1 MVKKDTLIEKILY
14 LKKDI
19 IYYEN
24 GETYKADEGKYAF
37 INYVRE
43 DSQYLYINMSISD
56 DFYFPPQLKMVNFC
70 ILKGDMP
77 IDKALNN
84 FFAHTSKCTT
94 AEHTFDKW
102 CNHLE
107 KTNQKIEDK
116 KDNVANALLVGSIVT
131 LGLLAT
137 VAPIISITGIFVSMF
152 AFSGFRLRNKMG
164 VYLKT
169 NQREE
174 ILQRLLSLL
183 DSGGNVHSIVL
194 RDSSDNPVSISATE
208 KEPDVFEDEGK
219 DKGETTEKVTDIDNI
234 GDKATSEGCWKTKPK
249 DAFTEETPLSF
260 GEQLNEG
267 KAEPLMMGVWE
278 EYPMG
283 LELYRSI
290 KPQTDKEKENGFE
303 NSNNG

>member
-1 MVKKDTLIEKILY
+1 ML
-14 LKKDI
+14 
-19 IYYEN
+19 
-24 GETYKADEGKYAF
+24 
-37 INYVRE
+37 
-43 DSQYLYINMSISD
+43 
-56 DFYFPPQLKMVNFC
+56 
-70 ILKGDMP
+70 
-77 IDKALNN
+77 
-84 FFAHTSKCTT
+84 
-94 AEHTFDKW
+94 
-102 CNHLE
+102 
-107 KTNQKIEDK
+107 
-116 KDNVANALLVGSIVT
+116 
-131 LGLLAT
+131 
-137 VAPIISITGIFVSMF
+137 

-208 KEPDVFEDEGK
+208 KEPDVFEDEEK
-219 DKGETTEKVTDIDNI
+219 DKGETTE
-234 GDKATSEGCWKTKPK
+234 TKPK

-290 KPQTDKEKENGFE
+290 KPQTDKEKEYGFK

>member
-107 KTNQKIEDK
+107 RTNQKNEDK
-116 KDNVANALLVGSIVT
+116 KDNVANALFVGSVVT
-131 LGLLAT
+131 LGLLST
-137 VAPIISITGIFVSMF
+137 ILPVISIAGIFVSMF

-208 KEPDVFEDEGK
+208 KEPDVFEDEEK
-219 DKGETTEKVTDIDNI
+219 DKGETTE
-234 GDKATSEGCWKTKPK
+234 TKPK

-260 GEQLNEG
+260 GEQLNES

-290 KPQTDKEKENGFE
+290 KPQTDKEKEYGFE